1 MRFKSTSTEKTF
13 KTEFIERNIKVTRNV
28 LRGLAILFT
37 LYNVIEIVMS
47 GFNLTIV
54 AIRVILLL
62 AVIGLVIYTSF
73 RHFAKHYVLVI
84 CCVIFV
90 GILAKFIFDVS

>member
-1 MRFKSTSTEKTF
+1 
-13 KTEFIERNIKVTRNV
+13 
-28 LRGLAILFT
+28 
-37 LYNVIEIVMS
+37 MS